1 MREEIIPNLWVGN
14 WQSAQK
20 AVGMH
25 VITVAIDS
33 PFIGHEHF
41 TLVDGPGNSPVL
53 FNLAVD
59 AVVNAVEQYGKPVLV
74 HCVGGRSRSCAV
86 ATGAV
91 ARLRKCNIHEA
102 YDLLIAKRDITRIHP
117 ALSWLLF
124 HP

>member
-1 MREEIIPNLWVGN
+1 MKEEIIPGLWVGN

-20 AVGMH
+20 SEGMH

-33 PFIGHEHF
+33 PHIGHEHF
-41 TLVDGPGNSPVL
+41 KLVDGPGNPPEL
-53 FNLAVD
+53 FAAAVD
-59 AVVNAVEQYGKPVLV
+59 ATVKAVEQYGKPVLV

-86 ATGAV
+86 AARAV
-91 ARLRKCNIHEA
+91 ARLRKINIHEA

-117 ALSWLLF
+117 ALSWLLS